1 MLVLKIIIT
10 KTNKILNKKFNDK
23 ARKKT
28 LAAVLS
34 FFGNIIA
41 SSYLNDEIIIS
52 IPIKLR
58 YTAYAPKISGE

>member
-1 MLVLKIIIT
+1 MLVFQIIII
-10 KTNKILNKKFNDK
+10 KTSKILNKKFNNK

-28 LAAVLS
+28 LAASLS
-34 FFGNIIA
+34 FLGNMMA
-41 SSYLNDEIIIS
+41 SSYLNDEIIIN